1 MNDERDVTP
10 PRADMRSA
18 LTRLGDAALTLLRT
32 RGELAALDL
41 AEIKAQATRSAM
53 TLAVAGLCAAFAL
66 GGVGV
71 WVVVY
76 FWDSGRLTAIAVV
89 TLVYAL
95 LAFVLWRVDS
105 ARNAAAPAPFAA
117 TLAELD
123 KDREWLAQQARPAP
137 PPPPVEEP
145 LP

>member
-1 MNDERDVTP
+1 MDDERDATP
-10 PRADMRSA
+10 PPADMRSA
-18 LTRLGDAALTLLRT
+18 LSRLGDAALTLLRT
-32 RGELAALDL
+32 RGELAALDV
-41 AEIKAQATRSAM
+41 AEIKAQATRSAL

-66 GGVGV
+66 GGVGA

-89 TLVYAL
+89 TLAYAL

-117 TLAELD
+117 TLAEFE
-123 KDREWLAQQARPAP
+123 KDREWLARRARPTP
-137 PPPPVEEP
+137 PMEEP